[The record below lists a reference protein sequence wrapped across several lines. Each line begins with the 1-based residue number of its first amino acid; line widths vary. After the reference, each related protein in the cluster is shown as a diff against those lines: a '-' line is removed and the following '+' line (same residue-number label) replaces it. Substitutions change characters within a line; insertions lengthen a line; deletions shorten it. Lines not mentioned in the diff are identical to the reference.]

1 MDFVKGLLTSE
12 GITCLIV
19 ITNCLGKGLIFIL
32 LLDIKTEIVV

>member
-12 GITCLIV
+12 SITCLMV
-19 ITNCLGKGLIFIL
+19 ITDRLGKGLIFIL